1 MKRPTAK
8 EMPCCLLWGRER
20 TKMNQTGNILELS
33 CLEVCLQP
41 NFNYSLRSLNFSF
54 VTFLKP
60 VRESQTIMGIFLNH
74 SNFQNFTR
82 ICQGIT
88 SELKMCSSCL
98 ACESKKSLDFISQ
111 EQTSKVLIMKGS
123 TEVKANDF
131 RSPCQHFNF
140 TVAPIVDPLEEY
152 NITCNLKTHMRRPAI
167 MEEDSPK
174 EKSMN
179 HTCRTM
185 EYLNNCTHLSLH
197 LEMDVKNFTC
207 SMKITWYVLVLVVFI
222 FFLILTLHK
231 ILESHRRMW
240 KWRNFIYLFMRD
252 REREREAEREAG
264 SQGAGS
270 PMRDLIPGPWDND
283 LSPRQTLNHLS
294 HPGAPTS
301 ALLRGQDSEELRTL
315 NVRVISGTLKR
326 MLPELV
332 NSRPPTKCTQV
343 FPRLSSLSSSDFC
356 LQGFPLVF
364 PRRDEMV
371 VP

>member
-1 MKRPTAK
+1 MTKTALFK
-8 EMPCCLLWGRER
+8 LLLAIVIAFILLLPEYFK
-20 TKMNQTGNILELS
+20 TPKGNILELS

-140 TVAPIVDPLEEY
+140 TVAPILDPLEEY

-270 PMRDLIPGPWDND
+270 PMRDLIPGPWDHD

-301 ALLRGQDSEELRTL
+301 ALLRGQDSEKLRTL
-315 NVRVISGTLKR
+315 NVRVISETKQRLPLTQVKKV
-326 MLPELV
+326 LPPIPELEV
-332 NSRPPTKCTQV
+332 TSMV
-343 FPRLSSLSSSDFC
+343 H
-356 LQGFPLVF
+356 LQDQYTRVSF
-364 PRRDEMV
+364 
-371 VP
+371 

>member
-1 MKRPTAK
+1 MTKTALFK
-8 EMPCCLLWGRER
+8 LLLAIVIAFILLLPEYFK
-20 TKMNQTGNILELS
+20 TPKGNILELS

-54 VTFLKP
+54 VAFLKP

-98 ACESKKSLDFISQ
+98 ACESKKRLDFISQ

-185 EYLNNCTHLSLH
+185 EHLNNCTRISLH

-240 KWRNFIYLFMRD
+240 KWRSN
-252 REREREAEREAG
+252 
-264 SQGAGS
+264 
-270 PMRDLIPGPWDND
+270 
-283 LSPRQTLNHLS
+283 

-301 ALLRGQDSEELRTL
+301 ALLRGQDSEKLRTL
-315 NVRVISGTLKR
+315 NVRVISETKQRLPLTQVKKV
-326 MLPELV
+326 LPPIPELEV
-332 NSRPPTKCTQV
+332 TSMV
-343 FPRLSSLSSSDFC
+343 H
-356 LQGFPLVF
+356 LQDQYT
-364 PRRDEMV
+364 R
-371 VP
+371 